1 MNGKTMKSRLLA
13 SSVFAGAALGLVAI
27 PAVAQDADDT
37 EARQQTITVTG
48 SRIEKPDFVSNSP
61 INTVG
66 AEQFEL
72 TGTVN
77 TESLLNTLPQTV
89 PGLDRTSNNPG
100 NGTATVDLRG
110 LGANRTLV
118 LVNGKRFVP
127 TDSDGVVDIN
137 NIPPALVERVEV
149 VTGGASAVYGAD
161 AISGVVNFILKDDF
175 EGVEATAGY
184 ETTKDRDADI
194 WSTTLTMG
202 GNFDDDRGNAVLSLS
217 YADRAALFQGDRDFA
232 STALFDNSAGTGLEP
247 GGSSGVPGTSIFAP
261 FDFGVPVP
269 ADADIG
275 AGPTTA
281 LGIFDPDG
289 TLRPFDLAGDEND
302 FYNYAPVNYIQL
314 PQQRFTATAL
324 ASYDINPSAEVYGSF
339 FFANNSV
346 PQQLAPTPIFQSV
359 TFSLDNNPFIATPS
373 QSIIS
378 NAIGDGVDTDG
389 DGIDDTASFLIRRRN
404 VEVGPRIVDSGF
416 NAFEFQV
423 GLRGEINQNIKYDT
437 YFQEG
442 RVLTSFAQS
451 GNVSRANYS
460 QALLLA
466 DADGDGNVDV
476 GADGLPTGCSNSAGG
491 CVPLN
496 IFGAGNISD
505 AAANFVSIRVNADA
519 DYFQTI
525 FSAALSG
532 DTAGAFELP
541 GGPIGLA
548 AGVEYREEEFDFR
561 PSQDLATGN
570 IAGFNGQAPQQGSF
584 DVYEVFGEAYL
595 PFLKD
600 AAWAHELSMDLA
612 FRAGSYSTIGSTE
625 TYRVSGRW
633 APDEQLAFRASYNTA
648 VRAPNIG
655 ELFAPTNENF
665 PGATDPCAG
674 NGGQVGNATVRSI
687 CEATGVPAASV
698 FSAAINPASGQVRS
712 RGGGNPNLDAEEAET
727 ITAGV
732 IVTPDFIPGLTVSVD
747 YFDIDIQGAIA
758 AFGGSANNVLDTCYN
773 DATNGGVGS
782 TFCNVINRRSDG
794 TINFI
799 SLQSQNS
806 AFQTKKGVDLV
817 GEYSFDL
824 GDLVGGDAGT
834 VGLNYVGT
842 FTSEDKFQAEGDS
855 LIDCLGQFG
864 SVCGEPIPEYKHR
877 TSASWHRGNL
887 TSQLT
892 WRYVGS
898 VEDDPGFVVNNID
911 GTHYID
917 LSGSWQVNDNFT
929 LTSGIDNLLDQDPP
943 IIGDNDEQSNTF
955 PATYD
960 VFGRTFFV
968 QAKATF

>member
-27 PAVAQDADDT
+27 PAVAQDADDA

-48 SRIEKPDFVSNSP
+48 SRIEKPDFISNSP

-118 LVNGKRFVP
+118 LVDGKRFVP

-137 NIPPALVERVEV
+137 NIPPALIERVEV

-161 AISGVVNFILKDDF
+161 AVSGVVNFILKDDF

-184 ETTKDRDADI
+184 ETTNSRDADI
-194 WSTTLTMG
+194 WSTSLTMG
-202 GNFDDDRGNAVLSLS
+202 GNFADDRGNAVVSLS

-232 STALFDNSAGTGLEP
+232 SPALFDNGAGTGLEP
-247 GGSSGVPGTSIFAP
+247 GGSSGTPGTSIFAV

-275 AGPTTA
+275 AGPTSA
-281 LGIFDPDG
+281 LGIFDADG
-289 TLRPFDLAGDEND
+289 TLRPFDLAGEQND

-314 PQQRFTATAL
+314 PQQRFTASAL
-324 ASYDINPSAEVYGSF
+324 ASYEINPSAEVYGSF
-339 FFANNSV
+339 FFANNNV
-346 PQQLAPTPIFQSV
+346 PQQLAPTPIFQTV
-359 TFSLDNNPFIATPS
+359 TFSLDNNPFIAAPS
-373 QSIIS
+373 QLIIS
-378 NAIGDGVDTDG
+378 NAIGNGVDTDG
-389 DGIDDTASFLIRRRN
+389 DGIDDTATFLIRRRN

-416 NAFEFQV
+416 NAFEFQA
-423 GLRGEINQNIKYDT
+423 GLKGEINSNINYDM

-451 GNVSRANYS
+451 GNVSRANYD
-460 QALLLA
+460 QALSLL
-466 DADGDGNVDV
+466 DADGDGNVDLNPDGTPV
-476 GADGLPTGCSNSAGG
+476 GCADPSGG

-496 IFGAGNISD
+496 IFGPGNIS
-505 AAANFVSIRVNADA
+505 AAAADFVSIRVNADA

-525 FSAALSG
+525 FSASLSG
-532 DTAGAFELP
+532 DTAGGFELP
-541 GGPIGLA
+541 GGPVGWA
-548 AGVEYREEEFDFR
+548 AGVEYREEDFDFR

-570 IAGFNGQAPQQGSF
+570 IAGFNGQEPQNGSF
-584 DVYEVFGEAYL
+584 DVYELFGEAYL
-595 PFLKD
+595 PFLVD
-600 AAWAHELSMDLA
+600 APWASELSMDLA
-612 FRAGSYSTIGSTE
+612 ARVGSYSTIGQTE
-625 TYRVSGRW
+625 TYRIGGRW
-633 APDEQLAFRASYNTA
+633 APDEQLAFRVSYNTA

-655 ELFAPTNENF
+655 ELFAPPNEGF

-674 NGGQVGNATVRSI
+674 NGGQVGNAAVQAI
-687 CEATGVPAASV
+687 CVATGVPVASV
-698 FSAAINPASGQVRS
+698 FSAAINPASGQVRA

-727 ITAGV
+727 ITLGFIA
-732 IVTPDFIPGLTVSVD
+732 TPDFVPGLTLSVD

-758 AFGGSANNVLDTCYN
+758 AFGGSANNVLNTCYT
-773 DATNGGVGS
+773 DTVNGGIGS
-782 TFCNVINRRSDG
+782 TFCNVINRRPDG
-794 TINFI
+794 TIDFI

-806 AFQTKKGVDLV
+806 AFQTKKGVDVV

-824 GDLVGGDAGT
+824 GDLMGGDAGS
-834 VGLNYVGT
+834 VALNYVGT
-842 FTSEDKFQAEGDS
+842 FTTEDKFQAEGDN

-864 SVCGEPIPEYKHR
+864 SICGEPIPEYKHR
-877 TSASWHRGNL
+877 ATAAWHKGAL
-887 TSQLT
+887 SSQLT
-892 WRYVGS
+892 WRYVGA
-898 VEDDPGFVVNNID
+898 VEDEPNFVVNKID
-911 GTHYID
+911 GTNYID
-917 LSGSWQVNDNFT
+917 LSGSWGVTDNFT
-929 LTSGIDNLLDQDPP
+929 LTGGIDNLLDQQPP

-960 VFGRTFFV
+960 VFGRTFFI